1 MNCVIPQPS
10 LRLIP
15 RPKLLLQK
23 SASPLLY
30 NTVGQEITYEFIVT
44 NLGNVPI
51 RNIVVTDS
59 NLGVVATVPVLFGTA
74 PERIFVSYFITQADI
89 DAGSITNTAFAVGDA
104 NPGLVRAQSNPVTIE
119 ANVP

>member
-59 NLGVVATVPVLFGTA
+59 NLGVVATVPVLFGLV

-89 DAGSITNTAFAVGDA
+89 DAGSITNTASAVGDA